1 MQRIIRYTSDGLG
14 TVDTRSQSDVLNKLE
29 DVEIINRRECDNIYE
44 RNLDQVKVR
53 SGSICGLS
61 QIGDSCKGDSG
72 SGLVYRNPRTQNY
85 EIVGIVSYGAGCNST
100 FNSETDPLKLYLE

>member
-1 MQRIIRYTSDGLG
+1 MEIDSHILGLSMEFEKQNIIITEWETEKAKS
-14 TVDTRSQSDVLNKLE
+14 RS
-29 DVEIINRRECDNIYE
+29 DNIYE

-100 FNSETDPLKLYLE
+100 FNSETDPLYSYLE

>member
-1 MQRIIRYTSDGLG
+1 MNRIIRYTSDGLG
-14 TVDTRSQSDVLNKLE
+14 TVDSRSQSDVLNKLE
-29 DVEIINRRECDNIYE
+29 DVKLINRRECDQIYE
-44 RNLDQVKVR
+44 DNLDQVKVR
-53 SGSICGLS
+53 GGSICGLS

-100 FNSETDPLKLYLE
+100 YNSETEEKS

>member
-29 DVEIINRRECDNIYE
+29 DVEIINRKECDNIYE

-53 SGSICGLS
+53 GGSICGLS

-72 SGLVYRNPRTQNY
+72 SGLVYRNPRTRNY

-100 FNSETDPLKLYLE
+100 FNSETGHFIQLE